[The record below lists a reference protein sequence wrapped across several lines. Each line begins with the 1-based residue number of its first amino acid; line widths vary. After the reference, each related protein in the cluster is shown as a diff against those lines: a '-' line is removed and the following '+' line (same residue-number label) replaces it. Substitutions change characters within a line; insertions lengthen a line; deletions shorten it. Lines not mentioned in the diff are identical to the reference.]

1 MTAQLSPT
9 ADLATGA
16 VPDVI
21 APAPARRDNAVP
33 VVSVPSSSPAQ
44 QKAEPAGPHRRRRL
58 IALIAATTV
67 AATVGLQ
74 HHTLLAALGHLGRLP
89 AGWLALAVAAEVV
102 SFLALAELAR
112 CLLASGG
119 VRLGRG
125 NVVALTWASSAVSSS
140 LPAGTVISAAYT
152 YRQLTRRGATA
163 GLASWVLLASGVL
176 SGSALISLAVLG
188 AQLHSV
194 AGGCALVIAGASA
207 GLIVASCSGAATL
220 AWLSA
225 RPSRLDALAGMLTR
239 GRSLLTRTLRRTA
252 VSPRRGQTEQPRTF
266 SQPIVLG
273 PARWCTA
280 MVMAA
285 LNWVAD
291 GTALALCLIAA
302 GVVLPVRAIV
312 LAYALSQL
320 AVVLP
325 LLPGAIGIAEGS
337 MVVALVAAGAR
348 PQDALVATLAYR
360 LVSFWLQLPV
370 GWVAWATLRRGR
382 DQVSP
387 GQDGALV
394 AV

>member
-1 MTAQLSPT
+1 
-9 ADLATGA
+9 
-16 VPDVI
+16 
-21 APAPARRDNAVP
+21 
-33 VVSVPSSSPAQ
+33 
-44 QKAEPAGPHRRRRL
+44 
-58 IALIAATTV
+58 
-67 AATVGLQ
+67 
-74 HHTLLAALGHLGRLP
+74 
-89 AGWLALAVAAEVV
+89 
-102 SFLALAELAR
+102 
-112 CLLASGG
+112 
-119 VRLGRG
+119 
-125 NVVALTWASSAVSSS
+125 
-140 LPAGTVISAAYT
+140 
-152 YRQLTRRGATA
+152 
-163 GLASWVLLASGVL
+163 
-176 SGSALISLAVLG
+176 
-188 AQLHSV
+188 
-194 AGGCALVIAGASA
+194 
-207 GLIVASCSGAATL
+207 
-220 AWLSA
+220 
-225 RPSRLDALAGMLTR
+225 
-239 GRSLLTRTLRRTA
+239 
-252 VSPRRGQTEQPRTF
+252 
-266 SQPIVLG
+266 
-273 PARWCTA
+273 